1 VDKKHPKLSVRR
13 QCELLGISCS
23 GYYKSPQK
31 ESALNETYKQIVLEK
46 YTECPHYGRLKL
58 TAHLRKMGHQVNPKR
73 VYTIMRDLGISAIY
87 AKPNTSI
94 PRAEH
99 KVYPY
104 LLKEIEINRPNQVWC
119 ADITYIRVKGGF
131 MYLVAVMDWHSRYV
145 LSWELSNTMDK
156 WFCVDALQSA
166 LAYQKPEAF
175 NTDQGSQFTSEAFTS
190 VLKEKGIQISMD
202 GKGRCI
208 DNVRIERLWRSV
220 KYEDIFLRQY
230 ASVADLHAGL
240 TRYFHY
246 YNTQRP
252 HQALGYQTPNL
263 IYCTHSQLAKEV
275 AIR

>member
-1 VDKKHPKLSVRR
+1 VDKKHSKLSVRR

-104 LLKEIEINRPNQVWC
+104 LLKEIEINKPNQVWC

-166 LAYQKPEAF
+166 LAYQKPEVF
-175 NTDQGSQFTSEAFTS
+175 NTDQGSQFTSDAFIS

>member
-1 VDKKHPKLSVRR
+1 MQER
-13 QCELLGISCS
+13 
-23 GYYKSPQK
+23 
-31 ESALNETYKQIVLEK
+31 YKQIVLEK
-46 YTECPHYGRLKL
+46 YTDCPHYGRPKL
-58 TAHLRKMGHQVNPKR
+58 TAHLRGMGYPVNPKR
-73 VYTIMRDLGISAIY
+73 VYTIMKDLGISAIY
-87 AKPNTSI
+87 AKPKTSI
-94 PRAEH
+94 PNIQNT
-99 KVYPY
+99 VYPY
-104 LLKEIEINRPNQVWC
+104 LLKDITIDRPNQVWC

-166 LAYQKPEAF
+166 LAYQKPEIF
-175 NTDQGSQFTSEAFTS
+175 NTDQGSQFTSEAFVS

-220 KYEDIFLRQY
+220 KYEDVFLRQY
-230 ASVADLHAGL
+230 ANVNELYAGL

-252 HQALGYQTPNL
+252 HQALGYQTPES
-263 IYCTHSQLAKEV
+263 IYYAKTQLAKEV
-275 AIR
+275 IVR

>member
-1 VDKKHPKLSVRR
+1 M
-13 QCELLGISCS
+13 
-23 GYYKSPQK
+23 
-31 ESALNETYKQIVLEK
+31 NETYKQIVLEK

-104 LLKEIEINRPNQVWC
+104 LLKEIEINKPNQVWC

-166 LAYQKPEAF
+166 LAYQKPEVF
-175 NTDQGSQFTSEAFTS
+175 NTDQGSQFTSDAFIS

>member
-1 VDKKHPKLSVRR
+1 
-13 QCELLGISCS
+13 LGISRS
-23 GYYKSPQK
+23 GYYKPKQK
-31 ESALNETYKQIVLEK
+31 EAPVNETYKQLILDE
-46 YTECPHYGRLKL
+46 YTENPHYGRPKL
-58 TAHLRKMGHQVNPKR
+58 TAHLRRLGHVVNPKR
-73 VYTIMRDLGISAIY
+73 VYNLMKDLGISAIY

-94 PRAEH
+94 PNVQH
-99 KVYPY
+99 TIYPY
-104 LLKEIEINRPNQVWC
+104 LLNDIKIERPNQVWC

-166 LAYQKPEAF
+166 LAYEKPEIF

-220 KYEDIFLRQY
+220 KYENVFLRQY
-230 ASVADLHAGL
+230 TSVAELHAGL
-240 TRYFHY
+240 TRYFHH

-252 HQALGYQTPNL
+252 HQALGYQTPDA
-263 IYCTHSQLAKEV
+263 IYYSKSQLVKEV
-275 AIR
+275 VIR